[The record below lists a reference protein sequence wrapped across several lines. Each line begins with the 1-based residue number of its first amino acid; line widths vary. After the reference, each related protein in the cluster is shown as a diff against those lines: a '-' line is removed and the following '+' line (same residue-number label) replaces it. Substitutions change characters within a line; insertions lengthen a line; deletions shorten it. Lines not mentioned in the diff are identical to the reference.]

1 MYRDE
6 TGKQK
11 QTLIIIRVCAIILMV
26 FFFVLPLVR
35 CTYDSDLSA
44 TSWNMAS
51 GTGEIYDE
59 FGITGEG
66 MPVLFVFLILP
77 LALAIITFLSIRPIG
92 KLYLIQTVLAT
103 AGALAKLYFIIEV
116 NDRIR
121 RGIGFESTG
130 FHWLIL
136 LTYVGVAVLAGA
148 AYFLD
153 KQVTAGYGGRRVYPP
168 GEKFHR
174 GGASDMSYPPE
185 DAFCTRC
192 GSPLQVD
199 MPCRCSVPY
208 RGE

>member
-11 QTLIIIRVCAIILMV
+11 KIVMMIRVCAMILVV

-35 CTYDSDLSA
+35 CTYDPDLSA
-44 TSWNMAS
+44 TGWNMAS
-51 GTGEIYDE
+51 GTGEIFDE
-59 FGITGEG
+59 FGRTGEG
-66 MPVLFVFLILP
+66 VPALFVFLIIP
-77 LALAIITFLSIRPIG
+77 LTLAMVTFMSIRPIG
-92 KLYLIQTVLAT
+92 KFYLIQAVLAT

-153 KQVTAGYGGRRVYPP
+153 KQVTAGDCGSFG
-168 GEKFHR
+168 R
-174 GGASDMSYPPE
+174 GGE
-185 DAFCTRC
+185 
-192 GSPLQVD
+192 L
-199 MPCRCSVPY
+199 
-208 RGE
+208 